1 MDNKKYLTILGIETS
16 CDETAASLLKVIPK
30 NKGVRFE
37 IISNVVSSQVS
48 IHRQYG
54 GIVPEMA
61 ARAHI
66 GKIIPVIESCLK
78 KMPRA
83 KKLPDLIA
91 VTSGPGLITSLLVG
105 VETAKTLSYVW
116 QKPLLGINHLKGHV
130 AVNFMSGNNQ
140 QIFPAVCLIVS
151 GGHSE
156 LVLMK
161 NYNQYQKIG
170 QTRDDAA
177 GECFDKV
184 AKLLNIGYPR
194 GPVIS
199 QWAEQFSPTIKTI
212 KISLPRP
219 MINSN
224 DFDFSFSGLKTAVFY
239 LIKKQKHK
247 LSDKKFVQAVCAETQ
262 QAIVDVLVS
271 KTIRAAKK
279 FKAKSVIL
287 CGGVAAN
294 KELRKQL
301 KFQVGNLNSRIN
313 FLVPP
318 LNLCTDNAVMIAAA
332 AYFKFKNLTKIQQN
346 RLINNWQK
354 IKTNPNLEI

>member
-1 MDNKKYLTILGIETS
+1 MGNKKYLTILGIETS
-16 CDETAASLLKVIPK
+16 CDETAASLLKATPK

-37 IISNVVSSQVS
+37 ILSNIVSSQVS

-105 VETAKTLSYVW
+105 VETAKTLSYIW

-161 NYNQYQKIG
+161 NYNYH
-170 QTRDDAA
+170 
-177 GECFDKV
+177 F
-184 AKLLNIGYPR
+184 
-194 GPVIS
+194 
-199 QWAEQFSPTIKTI
+199 
-212 KISLPRP
+212 
-219 MINSN
+219 
-224 DFDFSFSGLKTAVFY
+224 
-239 LIKKQKHK
+239 
-247 LSDKKFVQAVCAETQ
+247 
-262 QAIVDVLVS
+262 
-271 KTIRAAKK
+271 
-279 FKAKSVIL
+279 VIL
-287 CGGVAAN
+287 V
-294 KELRKQL
+294 
-301 KFQVGNLNSRIN
+301 LN
-313 FLVPP
+313 
-318 LNLCTDNAVMIAAA
+318 
-332 AYFKFKNLTKIQQN
+332 
-346 RLINNWQK
+346 
-354 IKTNPNLEI
+354 